1 MLLPR
6 GNLILFHGLQYRQSV
21 PRQKWAAG
29 THPACLSVSCST
41 VLCCAALGHAPST
54 GNREKGFLPR
64 CNSSEQVWEEK
75 NHCRHLKL
83 GRVNPMLSVVLQW
96 SQCKCQEWGAVGS
109 ARGVWPSVD
118 PCLLLLP
125 LPLPLLLWGK
135 EMPQWC
141 AVCPVQELGETK
153 NNSSWDT
160 FSFNAGDLLVLFKN
174 ILLIPGKPPL
184 RQVCGEKIR

>member
-1 MLLPR
+1 MDYSTGRVFPGRSGQQGPILPA
-6 GNLILFHGLQYRQSV
+6 LV
-21 PRQKWAAG
+21 
-29 THPACLSVSCST
+29 CLA
-41 VLCCAALGHAPST
+41 VLCCAVQLLAMLPPQET
-54 GNREKGFLPR
+54 GRKVFFQGVIHLSKFGKR
-64 CNSSEQVWEEK
+64 K

-83 GRVNPMLSVVLQW
+83 VRVNPMLSVVLQW

-109 ARGVWPSVD
+109 ARGVWPSMD

-141 AVCPVQELGETK
+141 AVCPIQELGETK

-160 FSFNAGDLLVLFKN
+160 FSFNAEDLLVLFKN
-174 ILLIPGKPPL
+174 ILLIPGKPPFRL
-184 RQVCGEKIR
+184 VCGEKIR